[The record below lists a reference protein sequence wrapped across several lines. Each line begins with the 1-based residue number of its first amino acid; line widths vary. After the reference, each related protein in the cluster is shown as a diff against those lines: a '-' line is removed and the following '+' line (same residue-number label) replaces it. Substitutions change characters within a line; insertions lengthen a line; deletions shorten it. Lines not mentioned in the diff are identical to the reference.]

1 MQQNLYQIQETMK
14 IGNGYDVVLNRQL
27 KDFVNEVE
35 HIKLNGNASTLR
47 DEKVSLI
54 TASNQFQYTLNKSWK
69 VTCVCKYVSVA
80 NPTISI

>member
-54 TASNQFQYTLNKSWK
+54 TASNQFQYTLNKS
-69 VTCVCKYVSVA
+69 
-80 NPTISI
+80 

>member
-14 IGNGYDVVLNRQL
+14 IGNGYDVVLNREL

-54 TASNQFQYTLNKSWK
+54 AASNQFQFQYTLNKS
-69 VTCVCKYVSVA
+69 
-80 NPTISI
+80 

>member
-54 TASNQFQYTLNKSWK
+54 ADFKLIPIHS
-69 VTCVCKYVSVA
+69 
-80 NPTISI
+80 

>member
-1 MQQNLYQIQETMK
+1 MK
-14 IGNGYDVVLNRQL
+14 MGNGYDVVLNRQL

-54 TASNQFQYTLNKSWK
+54 TASNQFQYTLNKS
-69 VTCVCKYVSVA
+69 
-80 NPTISI
+80 

>member
-54 TASNQFQYTLNKSWK
+54 AASNQFQFQYTLNKS
-69 VTCVCKYVSVA
+69 
-80 NPTISI
+80 